1 MLNGVKHLGCIH
13 VDVHEILRFAQDD
26 KCKGK
31 QLFTINYS
39 LFTNNMDIKLQISD
53 SAYQRLVSSGS
64 RIQGTIGLINPTEG
78 NFSEHRKSGARPGT
92 KSIKLRH
99 GRASVGDT
107 QVRLTLRIGLD
118 EVDVIP
124 SQVIEDESKEASAFI
139 EGMYDDAFGY

>member
-1 MLNGVKHLGCIH
+1 MPDLQSGVTIEK
-13 VDVHEILRFAQDD
+13 
-26 KCKGK
+26 K
-31 QLFTINYS
+31 QLFIIHYS
-39 LFTNNMDIKLQISD
+39 LFTIDMNINLQISD

-78 NFSEHRKSGARPGT
+78 NFSEHKKSGSRPGT

-139 EGMYDDAFGY
+139 EGMYDDAFAY

>member
-1 MLNGVKHLGCIH
+1 MRLTTGDTEAHRENN
-13 VDVHEILRFAQDD
+13 F
-26 KCKGK
+26 
-31 QLFTINYS
+31 IN
-39 LFTNNMDIKLQISD
+39 SD

-78 NFSEHRKSGARPGT
+78 NFSEHKKSGSRPGT

-139 EGMYDDAFGY
+139 EGMYDDAFGF

>member
-1 MLNGVKHLGCIH
+1 MRLRIHRLMYSGGQTPPLRKIKTQLSWILNFKFQIQRTNAWF
-13 VDVHEILRFAQDD
+13 LREA
-26 KCKGK
+26 
-31 QLFTINYS
+31 
-39 LFTNNMDIKLQISD
+39 
-53 SAYQRLVSSGS
+53 A
-64 RIQGTIGLINPTEG
+64 TEG
-78 NFSEHRKSGARPGT
+78 NFSEHRKSGSRPGT

>member
-1 MLNGVKHLGCIH
+1 MRGRTPLL
-13 VDVHEILRFAQDD
+13 
-26 KCKGK
+26 
-31 QLFTINYS
+31 TINYS

-139 EGMYDDAFGY
+139 EGMYDDAFAY

>member
-1 MLNGVKHLGCIH
+1 MTLKI
-13 VDVHEILRFAQDD
+13 
-26 KCKGK
+26 
-31 QLFTINYS
+31 QL
-39 LFTNNMDIKLQISD
+39 SD
-53 SAYQRLVSSGS
+53 AAYQRLITTGS
-64 RIQGTIGLINPTEG
+64 RIQGTIGLINPSEG
-78 NFSEHRKSGARPGT
+78 NFNEHVRQGVRPGT
-92 KSIKLRH
+92 RSIKLRH

>member
-1 MLNGVKHLGCIH
+1 MRMFSGVCDTPLQNETHIMN
-13 VDVHEILRFAQDD
+13 
-26 KCKGK
+26 
-31 QLFTINYS
+31 IN
-39 LFTNNMDIKLQISD
+39 LQISD
-53 SAYQRLVSSGS
+53 SAHQRLVSSGS

-78 NFSEHRKSGARPGT
+78 NFSEHKKSGSRPGT

-139 EGMYDDAFGY
+139 EGMYDDVFGY

>member
-1 MLNGVKHLGCIH
+1 
-13 VDVHEILRFAQDD
+13 
-26 KCKGK
+26 
-31 QLFTINYS
+31 
-39 LFTNNMDIKLQISD
+39 MDIKLQISD

-78 NFSEHRKSGARPGT
+78 NFSESRPGT

>member
-1 MLNGVKHLGCIH
+1 MN
-13 VDVHEILRFAQDD
+13 
-26 KCKGK
+26 
-31 QLFTINYS
+31 
-39 LFTNNMDIKLQISD
+39 IKLQISD

>member
-1 MLNGVKHLGCIH
+1 MYSGGQTPPLRKIKTQLSWILNFKFQIQRTNAWF
-13 VDVHEILRFAQDD
+13 LREAAFR
-26 KCKGK
+26 G
-31 QLFTINYS
+31 LS
-39 LFTNNMDIKLQISD
+39 
-53 SAYQRLVSSGS
+53 
-64 RIQGTIGLINPTEG
+64 TIGLINPTEG
-78 NFSEHRKSGARPGT
+78 NFSEHRKSGSRPGT

>member
-1 MLNGVKHLGCIH
+1 MPQCLCVKNETHIMN
-13 VDVHEILRFAQDD
+13 
-26 KCKGK
+26 
-31 QLFTINYS
+31 IN
-39 LFTNNMDIKLQISD
+39 LQISD
-53 SAYQRLVSSGS
+53 SAYQRLVSTGS

-78 NFSEHRKSGARPGT
+78 NFSEHKKSGARPGT

>member
-1 MLNGVKHLGCIH
+1 M
-13 VDVHEILRFAQDD
+13 
-26 KCKGK
+26 
-31 QLFTINYS
+31 
-39 LFTNNMDIKLQISD
+39 
-53 SAYQRLVSSGS
+53 VSTGS

-99 GRASVGDT
+99 GRASVGGT

-118 EVDVIP
+118 EADDEADVIP

>member
-1 MLNGVKHLGCIH
+1 MNI
-13 VDVHEILRFAQDD
+13 
-26 KCKGK
+26 
-31 QLFTINYS
+31 T
-39 LFTNNMDIKLQISD
+39 LQISD
-53 SAYQRLVSSGS
+53 SAYQRLVSTGS

-99 GRASVGDT
+99 TKSIKLRHGRASVGGT

-118 EVDVIP
+118 EADVIP

>member
-1 MLNGVKHLGCIH
+1 MN
-13 VDVHEILRFAQDD
+13 
-26 KCKGK
+26 
-31 QLFTINYS
+31 
-39 LFTNNMDIKLQISD
+39 IKLQISD

-92 KSIKLRH
+92 
-99 GRASVGDT
+99 ASVGDT

-139 EGMYDDAFGY
+139 EGMYDDAFAY

>member
-1 MLNGVKHLGCIH
+1 MN
-13 VDVHEILRFAQDD
+13 
-26 KCKGK
+26 
-31 QLFTINYS
+31 IN
-39 LFTNNMDIKLQISD
+39 LQISD

-64 RIQGTIGLINPTEG
+64 RIQGT
-78 NFSEHRKSGARPGT
+78 
-92 KSIKLRH
+92 
-99 GRASVGDT
+99 VGDT

>member
-1 MLNGVKHLGCIH
+1 MAVKTIVMLNGVKHLGCIH

-78 NFSEHRKSGARPGT
+78 NFSEHRKSGSRPGT

-99 GRASVGDT
+99 GLRACMMMRSDT
-107 QVRLTLRIGLD
+107 
-118 EVDVIP
+118 DVSPQIT
-124 SQVIEDESKEASAFI
+124 QIKI
-139 EGMYDDAFGY
+139 INY